1 MSEQLSQREQE
12 VLNTLATMPE
22 RSKATILGVRVERW
36 IFGYSVE
43 GGSTMHPIGAAREIV
58 RLADQRAY

>member
-1 MSEQLSQREQE
+1 
-12 VLNTLATMPE
+12 MPE

-43 GGSTMHPIGAAREIV
+43 DGPTMHPIGTARAIV
-58 RLADQRAY
+58 ELAEQRAD